1 MKTSENMYRVVISE
15 FKFYDHSG
23 RNTQRL
29 NAFKVSDKMPESGME
44 GNRAK
49 WIES

>member
-1 MKTSENMYRVVISE
+1 MYRDVTSD
-15 FKFYDHSG
+15 FKFYDHRD

-29 NAFKVSDKMPESGME
+29 NAFKVSDKMPEPGME